1 MAADETAPF
10 SLRGRT
16 ALVTGAVQGLGLAMA
31 TSLARA
37 GARVLVN
44 GRNDVRLGGVVEL
57 LGQQGISVTPLRFDV
72 ADETAVAA
80 AFAWIAGEL
89 GQLDILVSTVGLRNR
104 RPIEALSSGDMRE
117 MLDVNLTAPFV
128 LAKAAA
134 ALMLPRGWGRLIMVT
149 SVAGPLSRAGDAAYT
164 AAKGGL
170 AALTRSLAVEY
181 GPHGITANAIAP
193 GFFATETNAE
203 RVADP
208 RFHSFIEQRVPV
220 RRWGRADEIGG
231 AAVFLASE
239 EASYVNGHVL
249 TVDGG
254 FSASF

>member
-1 MAADETAPF
+1 MNTARPLF
-10 SLRGRT
+10 SLDGKV
-16 ALVTGAVQGLGLAMA
+16 ALITGAARGLDLAMA
-31 TSLARA
+31 TALAQC
-37 GARVLVN
+37 GAHVLLN
-44 GRNDVRLGGVVEL
+44 GRDETRLAQRVV
-57 LGQQGISVTPLRFDV
+57 SLRQTGLAASALAFDV
-72 ADETAVAA
+72 ADAAAVAD
-80 AFAWIAGEL
+80 AFDTIGRAHGRC
-89 GQLDILVSTVGLRNR
+89 DILISNVGLRNR
-104 RPIEALSSGDMRE
+104 RPIGELAREDMRE
-117 MLDVNLTAPFV
+117 MLDVNLTAPFA

-134 ALMLPRGWGRLIMVT
+134 ELMLPRGWGRIIMVT
-149 SVAGPLSRAGDAAYT
+149 SIAGPLSRAGDAAYT

-208 RFHSFIEQRVPV
+208 SVQSFIERRVPLK
-220 RRWGRADEIGG
+220 RWAQPREIGG

-254 FSASF
+254 VSASF

>member
-1 MAADETAPF
+1 MAETPF
-10 SLRGRT
+10 SLRGKL
-16 ALVTGAVQGLGLAMA
+16 ALVTGAARGLGFTMA
-31 TSLARA
+31 ASLARA
-37 GARVLVN
+37 GAQVLLN
-44 GRNDVRLGGVVEL
+44 GRDEARLVPAVEAL
-57 LGQQGISVTPLRFDV
+57 RAQGFAAMPAVFDV
-72 ADETAVAA
+72 ADDIAVERAIAA
-80 AFAWIAGEL
+80 IGREH
-89 GQLDILVSTVGLRNR
+89 GRLDILVSNVGLRRR
-104 RPIEALSSGDMRE
+104 RPIDQLSVADLRE
-117 MLDVNLTAPFV
+117 MLDVNLAAPFG
-128 LAKAAA
+128 LAKAAS
-134 ALMLPRGWGRLIMVT
+134 ALMLPRRWGRLIMVT

-170 AALTRSLAVEY
+170 AALTRSLAAEY

-208 RFHSFIEQRVPV
+208 KFLSFVELRVPL
-220 RRWGRADEIGG
+220 RRWGQPQEIGG

-239 EASYVNGHVL
+239 EASYINGHVL

>member
-1 MAADETAPF
+1 W
-10 SLRGRT
+10 GR
-16 ALVTGAVQGLGLAMA
+16 
-31 TSLARA
+31 
-37 GARVLVN
+37 
-44 GRNDVRLGGVVEL
+44 
-57 LGQQGISVTPLRFDV
+57 
-72 ADETAVAA
+72 
-80 AFAWIAGEL
+80 
-89 GQLDILVSTVGLRNR
+89 LDILVSNVGLRNR
-104 RPIEALSSGDMRE
+104 RFIDQLSLDDMRE
-117 MLDVNLTAPFV
+117 MLEVNLAAPFG

-134 ALMLPRGWGRLIMVT
+134 ALMLPRRWGRIIMVT

-170 AALTRSLAVEY
+170 AALTRALAAEY

-208 RFHSFIEQRVPV
+208 KFLAFVELRVPL
-220 RRWGRADEIGG
+220 RRWGQPQEIGG
-231 AAVFLASE
+231 AAVFLASN

-254 FSASF
+254 FSSSF